1 MTLLYLWIIPS
12 LFFNSLDSGV
22 IESYVQ
28 YFWREKM
35 LAADGFPSLALI
47 EIDPFFFFF
56 FVRLRNNGLT
66 WTDSRL

>member
-1 MTLLYLWIIPS
+1 MIFGPSFVSSLFMTLLYLWIIPS

-47 EIDPFFFFF
+47 EIDDYFLFS
-56 FVRLRNNGLT
+56 L
-66 WTDSRL
+66 

>member
-22 IESYVQ
+22 IESHVQ

-35 LAADGFPSLALI
+35 LAADAFPSLALI
-47 EIDPFFFFF
+47 EIDDYFLFS
-56 FVRLRNNGLT
+56 L
-66 WTDSRL
+66 